1 MFTMKYNPNKWMMT
15 VRFNTGGGPDSN
27 QRGLSCEDFEIIHVE
42 KYGPFAT
49 KEDGWTL
56 YYALKAEDEY
66 GTIRPNPYF
75 ERVAAPLELS
85 VKQKFAAAKHVMRD
99 PHLEY
104 WQPSH
109 QPFPDA
115 TKEQLIHQDD
125 ISNYILES
133 VENDMKDDAVE
144 HQPAYDYRR
153 DSNGHIWMFHHPV
166 CRCNACYARHFNHW
180 SPN

>member
-27 QRGLSCEDFEIIHVE
+27 QRGVSCEDFEIIHAE

-49 KEDGWTL
+49 KEDGWIL

-75 ERVAAPLELS
+75 EQVAAPPELS
-85 VKQKFAAAKHVMRD
+85 VKQKFAAAKHVMHD

-104 WQPSH
+104 WKPLYA
-109 QPFPDA
+109 PFPHT
-115 TKEQLIHQDD
+115 TKEQVEHQID
-125 ISNYILES
+125 ISNYILK
-133 VENDMKDDAVE
+133 NAADDLSDNIGWTPISKSPPMSY
-144 HQPAYDYRR
+144 Q
-153 DSNGHIWMFHHPV
+153 HHPV
-166 CRCNACYARHFNHW
+166 CGCNRCWTRHFNVGDDLYGR
-180 SPN
+180 